1 MLSVPPRT
9 GLHRWFDLAFV
20 KWGFMSRSTRIL
32 PEGTSF
38 GSIDG
43 LCKKEQGASC
53 SGHSPAVFENQ
64 LFSYKEAAR
73 YLRIS
78 EPYLRRLKRQGRIAF
93 VPIGSRGVRFRL
105 SSLDKWVE
113 EREIK

>member
-1 MLSVPPRT
+1 MTHSDVFYGKRHPQSN
-9 GLHRWFDLAFV
+9 
-20 KWGFMSRSTRIL
+20 SRL
-32 PEGTSF
+32 LDP
-38 GSIDG
+38 
-43 LCKKEQGASC
+43 L
-53 SGHSPAVFENQ
+53 FENQ